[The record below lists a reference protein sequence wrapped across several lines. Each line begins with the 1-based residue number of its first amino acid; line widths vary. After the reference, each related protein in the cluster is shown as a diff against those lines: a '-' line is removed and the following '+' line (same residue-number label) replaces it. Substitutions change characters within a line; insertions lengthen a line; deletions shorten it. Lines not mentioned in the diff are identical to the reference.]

1 MLTVPITRVG
11 LVRMC
16 ILGLLEDSLR
26 VKSVLD
32 EFFFSFQI
40 LMLLFTIRLPT
51 GTRMNVFFYL
61 FQNKESPKY
70 SFHGM

>member
-32 EFFFSFQI
+32 EFFFI
-40 LMLLFTIRLPT
+40 LNYNATFYNTLT
-51 GTRMNVFFYL
+51 GTQYERIFL
-61 FQNKESPKY
+61 FISK
-70 SFHGM
+70 

>member
-26 VKSVLD
+26 VKSVL
-32 EFFFSFQI
+32 EISFLSFQI
-40 LMLLFTIRLPT
+40 IMLLFTIRLLELS
-51 GTRMNVFFYL
+51 MNVFFYL

>member
-32 EFFFSFQI
+32 EFFSFQI
-40 LMLLFTIRLPT
+40 LMLLFTIRLLEL
-51 GTRMNVFFYL
+51 V
-61 FQNKESPKY
+61 
-70 SFHGM
+70 